1 MTRPTRSRPML
12 VEDPGQPTPRSAD
25 AYHHGNLKV
34 AMVEMGLKLLRSE
47 GLQGLSVRRAA
58 EMAGVSRTAP
68 AHHFENR
75 NGLLAAIAAHGYNLM
90 LSRRMKAMRPDM
102 SDRERLESALVEYV
116 RFARDEPKLFHLMFG
131 PFIENRDAYPE
142 LVEAQ
147 RAAYYML
154 AHLTVAAF
162 GTIVASPGRSLQPY
176 AGWALAHGI
185 ATLMIDQPGAPSTVY
200 RLDADTVIRAIV
212 KAGLDGFATLDS
224 PQDGSA

>member
-1 MTRPTRSRPML
+1 
-12 VEDPGQPTPRSAD
+12 
-25 AYHHGNLKV
+25 
-34 AMVEMGLKLLRSE
+34 
-47 GLQGLSVRRAA
+47 
-58 EMAGVSRTAP
+58 
-68 AHHFENR
+68 
-75 NGLLAAIAAHGYNLM
+75 
-90 LSRRMKAMRPDM
+90 MKAMRPDM

-147 RAAYYML
+147 RRLLHARASDGRGLRDHRRLARPLAAAL
-154 AHLTVAAF
+154 CRL
-162 GTIVASPGRSLQPY
+162 G
-176 AGWALAHGI
+176 LAHGI

-200 RLDADTVIRAIV
+200 RLDADTVIHAIV